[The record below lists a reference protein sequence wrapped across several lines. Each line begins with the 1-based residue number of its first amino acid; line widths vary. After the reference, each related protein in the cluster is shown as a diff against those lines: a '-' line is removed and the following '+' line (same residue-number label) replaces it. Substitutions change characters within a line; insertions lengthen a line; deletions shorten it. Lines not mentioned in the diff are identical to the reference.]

1 MIFGEVSIDDARGCI
16 LAHSVRLPGGRLKK
30 GLRIGVAEMAQLRD
44 ANLNSVVAA
53 RLEPGD
59 VHEDE
64 AAKRVAGLVR
74 GDHVNTTDPFTG
86 RVNFSAA
93 VDGVFVADARKIA
106 HANHIDEGITIATLP
121 PYSRVR
127 ASQLVATVKIIPLA
141 VSNASVSNLEAI
153 AAADRL
159 RLDVYPFQPK
169 QVGLILSRLPSDADK
184 VMAKR
189 REAMATRVNFLSGS
203 LVHLVECAHRV
214 DVVSEE
220 IRLAHEKDC
229 DIIMVFGASA
239 IIDREDVI
247 PASLTASGGTIVQLG
262 MPVDPGNLLL
272 LGELDRT
279 PVIGVPS
286 CAASIK
292 INGFD
297 WILER
302 LFADLPIGRDE
313 IVAMAAGGLLTEISS
328 RPMPRE
334 IG

>member
-1 MIFGEVSIDDARGCI
+1 MIFGEVSVDKALGCV
-16 LAHSVRLPGGRLKK
+16 LAHSIRLPDRRLKK
-30 GLRIGVAEMAQLRD
+30 GLRIGVQEIAQLND
-44 ANLNSVVAA
+44 ANLTSVVVA

-59 VHEDE
+59 VDEDE
-64 AAKRVAGLVR
+64 AAKRVAEVVR
-74 GDHVNTTDPFTG
+74 GDHVDTTEPFTG
-86 RVNFSAA
+86 RVNLSAKM
-93 VDGVFVADARKIA
+93 DGLFVADVRKIA
-106 HANHIDEGITIATLP
+106 HANNINESITIATLP
-121 PYSRVR
+121 PHSRVR
-127 ASQLVATVKIIPLA
+127 TTQLVATVKIIPLA
-141 VSNASVSNLEAI
+141 VSNTSVSNLEAI

-159 RLDVYPFQPK
+159 RLDVCPFQPK
-169 QVGLILSRLPSDADK
+169 QVGLILSRLPSDSDK
-184 VMAKR
+184 VIAKR
-189 REAMATRVNFLSGS
+189 REAMATRVTSLSGS
-203 LVHLVECAHRV
+203 LVHLAECAHRV
-214 DVVSEE
+214 DVVAQE
-220 IRLAHEKDC
+220 IRLALEKGC

-239 IIDREDVI
+239 IIDRGDVI

-272 LGELDRT
+272 LGELNHT